1 MQILY
6 ACGRS
11 ITRISE
17 CVNLD
22 LLVMVNTFELEIQ
35 PHANGVKSLTW
46 DIKGSSFT
54 ISSQNLVFG
63 SELDSNQ
70 YYCNI
75 VVFTQ
80 LPHNLLRVCLYRPII
95 QLGSRENVSVRLLR
109 IPLAFVCIQK
119 AITAGNR
126 EWYTVC
132 QGNTN
137 MSCMAF
143 TPSDIGNIGNRLNT
157 GSLKT
162 KKIMEISS

>member
-11 ITRISE
+11 IARISE

-54 ISSQNLVFG
+54 IGSQNLVFG
-63 SELDSNQ
+63 SELDSSQ

-75 VVFTQ
+75 VMFTQ
-80 LPHNLLRVCLYRPII
+80 LHHNLLRVCLYLPII
-95 QLGSRENVSVRLLR
+95 QLGSSESVSVRLLR
-109 IPLAFVCIQK
+109 IPLAFVCFQNAIALRQLNDIQFV
-119 AITAGNR
+119 R
-126 EWYTVC
+126 EILTCYAWLSLPVTLVILVI
-132 QGNTN
+132 G
-137 MSCMAF
+137 F
-143 TPSDIGNIGNRLNT
+143 TLAV
-157 GSLKT
+157 
-162 KKIMEISS
+162 